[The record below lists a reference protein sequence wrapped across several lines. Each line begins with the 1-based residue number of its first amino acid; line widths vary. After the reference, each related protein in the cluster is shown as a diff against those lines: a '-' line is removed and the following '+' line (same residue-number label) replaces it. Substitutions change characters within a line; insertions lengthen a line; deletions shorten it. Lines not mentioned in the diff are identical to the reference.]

1 MDYAGF
7 ERFAREVWETI
18 PVAYKAGV
26 DGLVIDASANLH
38 PAHPDVYTLGE
49 CITEEFPS
57 QYGGP
62 DTTRSAVVLYYG
74 SFRAIARDEDGF
86 DWQAEIH
93 ETLMHELQHHL
104 ESLATEDAL
113 EDLDYAVDENF
124 KRTQGEAFD
133 PLFFRAG
140 ERIEP
145 DVYAVEAD
153 VFFEVE
159 TRAKGSLGFEFE
171 ADEVRYRIDVP
182 ESAADVSYVA
192 VENVP
197 GVWIVRVRTRGAIA
211 TVRAA
216 FGGGTS
222 VAETSALAQVVE

>member
-7 ERFAREVWETI
+7 ERFARDVWETI

-26 DGLVIDASANLH
+26 DGLVIDRSANLH
-38 PAHPDVYTLGE
+38 PQHPEVYTLGE
-49 CITEEFPS
+49 CVTEEYPS

-74 SFRAIARDEDGF
+74 SFREIARDEEGF

-124 KRTQGEAFD
+124 KRTQGDAFD
-133 PLFFRAG
+133 PLFYRAG
-140 ERIEP
+140 ERIEEG
-145 DVYAVEAD
+145 VYAVEAD
-153 VFFEVE
+153 VFFEIE
-159 TRAKGSLGFEFE
+159 TREAGSMWFDFE
-171 ADEVRYRIDVP
+171 ADDARYRMTVP
-182 ESAADVSYVA
+182 ESAADVCFVA
-192 VENVP
+192 VENVA
-197 GVWIVRVRTRGAIA
+197 GVCIVRVMKRGAFA

-216 FGGGTS
+216 FRGGIS
-222 VAETSALAQVVE
+222 VEETSASAQRLP